1 MAMFPMYVDLKG
13 KQCLI
18 VGGGEVAYRKAE
30 ILLRFE
36 AVITVIAPEL
46 CSSII
51 DLEEQGYLEIQ
62 KSTYSK
68 DYIEGA
74 YLVVAATSS
83 TEVNELVYND
93 ALKNNIPVNVVDD
106 PEKCTFI
113 FPSVVK
119 RGPLTIGIS
128 TSGAYPAL
136 SKKIRKIS
144 EEIFPEAYSEMVEML
159 ADFRRWVR
167 KSSLTQPEKEN
178 VLRIVLEEFYSKGEI
193 TAPALKAILQQH
205 EMKILQQHEV
215 KILQQQEK
223 TVLQQHEVR

>member
-18 VGGGEVAYRKAE
+18 VGGGEIAYRKAE

-51 DLEEQGYLEIQ
+51 NLEKQGYLEIQ
-62 KSTYSK
+62 KSSYSK

-93 ALKNNIPVNVVDD
+93 ALKINIPVNVVDD

-144 EEIFPEAYSEMVEML
+144 EEIFPEAYSEIIEML
-159 ADFRRWVR
+159 ANFRSRVR
-167 KSSLTQPEKEN
+167 KGPLSQSEKEKE
-178 VLRIVLEEFYSKGEI
+178 LRIVLEEFYSKGEI

-205 EMKILQQHEV
+205 EMKILKKQY
-215 KILQQQEK
+215 K

>member
-30 ILLRFE
+30 ILLRFD
-36 AVITVIAPEL
+36 ADITIVAPEL

-51 DLEEQGYLEIQ
+51 ELNEQEKIIIHRR
-62 KSTYSK
+62 TYTEN
-68 DYIEGA
+68 DIRGA

-93 ALKNNIPVNVVDD
+93 AVKNNIPVNVVDD
-106 PEKCTFI
+106 PEKCKFI

-144 EEIFPEAYSEMVEML
+144 EEIFPETYSEIVEML
-159 ADFRRWVR
+159 ADFRSRVR
-167 KSSLTQPEKEN
+167 KNSLTQPEKEKE
-178 VLRIVLEEFYSKGEI
+178 LRNVLEEFYSKGDI
-193 TAPALKAILQQH
+193 TPHALRTILHQH
-205 EMKILQQHEV
+205 ESNSEKIRV
-215 KILQQQEK
+215 KSE
-223 TVLQQHEVR
+223 